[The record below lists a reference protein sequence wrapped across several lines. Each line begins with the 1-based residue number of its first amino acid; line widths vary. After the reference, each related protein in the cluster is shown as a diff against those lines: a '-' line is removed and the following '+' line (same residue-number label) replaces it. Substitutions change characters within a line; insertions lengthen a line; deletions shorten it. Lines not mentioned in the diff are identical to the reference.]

1 MESFQE
7 FRKSISYGSR
17 NNLNFKFLARM
28 TDEDAAN
35 FLEALLQQLSVF
47 IDTHEIEP
55 LLKLIVEGQI
65 KAYSGTPKYQ
75 YAEGPFAV
83 MAKPIRSAKVG
94 LLTSSGHFVDGNDP
108 EPLGVKE
115 MSQQE
120 AITRISDFI
129 RETPILSSIPMNTL
143 AEKLMVRHGGYDIAG
158 ALLDANVVFPW
169 QRLQEMVEGNHIDST
184 LSHAYSFVGA
194 CAQGLLK
201 QQLES
206 NWGPLLLQES
216 PDALL
221 LVPA

>member
-1 MESFQE
+1 MESFQD

-35 FLEALLQQLSVF
+35 FLETLLQQLSVF

-55 LLKLIVEGQI
+55 LIKQIVEGQI
-65 KAYSGTPKYQ
+65 KGYSGTPKYQ
-75 YAEGPFAV
+75 YAEGPFATMV
-83 MAKPIRSAKVG
+83 KPIRSAKVG
-94 LLTSSGHFVDGNDP
+94 LLTSSGHFVEGNDP
-108 EPLGVKE
+108 QPLGVME

-120 AITRISDFI
+120 AIARIGDFI
-129 RETPILSSIPMNTL
+129 RETPVLSAVPTNTQ
-143 AEKLMVRHGGYDIAG
+143 AEKLKVRHGGYDIAG

-169 QRLQEMVEGNHIDST
+169 QRLQEMVELGYVGST
-184 LSHAYSFVGA
+184 PENAYSFVGA
-194 CAQGLLK
+194 CAQGLLM

-206 NWGPLLLQES
+206 AWGPVLLKDH